1 MSEEKT
7 APKFGDYAIAALN
20 QHSQKMLKH
29 EQAVY
34 QGEDPEALHQ
44 MRVGMR
50 RLRSALVGFSLAV
63 EIPKSAREKQV
74 GKIARKLGTLRDL
87 DVLKQTLEAD
97 YLPRLPPSEQAN
109 LKKVFQELAKQRK
122 QAYKKVKKTL
132 ESDAYNN
139 LKTSLKDWLDKPQLS
154 AIAAF
159 PIADALPDLLLP
171 QVSHLLLHPG
181 WFVTK
186 TDEEEMTTVLAQQG
200 ETLHSLRKVAKKA
213 RYQMELFTDCYGE
226 TYGQYVKEI
235 KAIQSVLGKIQDNVV
250 LTDFLR
256 GCVGETLSE
265 EFPGLLQQ
273 IAAFEKQQWQ
283 EWEKLQTT
291 FRDPSTRQNLRLTVQ
306 NPFPES
312 HAATEESLAIG
323 EENVLS

>member
-1 MSEEKT
+1 MSEEKAT
-7 APKFGDYAIAALN
+7 AKFGNCAIAALN
-20 QHSQKMLKH
+20 QHTQKMLKH

-34 QGEDPEALHQ
+34 QDEDPEALHQ

-87 DVLKQTLEAD
+87 DVLKQTLERD
-97 YLPRLPPSEQAN
+97 YLPQLPPSEQAN
-109 LKKVFQELAKQRK
+109 LEKVFKEWGKQRQ

-154 AIAAF
+154 AIATVS
-159 PIADALPDLLLP
+159 IADALPDLLLP

-186 TDEEEMTTVLAQQG
+186 TDGEDMTTVLAQQG

-250 LTDFLR
+250 LTDFLSS
-256 GCVGETLSE
+256 CVGDSQ
-265 EFPGLLQQ
+265 EFPELLKQ
-273 IAAFEKQQWQ
+273 ISQFQEQKWQ
-283 EWEKLQTT
+283 AWEKLQTT

-306 NPFPES
+306 NPFPETQAS
-312 HAATEESLAIG
+312 TEESLAIG